1 MKDIEQY
8 LRQNKPETP
17 DEGQFIIETNARL
30 SNVEGIKGTV
40 DAERHRGRLMLVI
53 ALVAGLVIGCLFT
66 LFVVFFPVPSIET
79 ELSVFSKAILSL
91 KEWEALLLVP
101 VAACAIAL
109 GIFLMNRKK
118 EVL

>member
-30 SNVEGIKGTV
+30 SSVEGIKDTV

-53 ALVAGLVIGCLFT
+53 ALVAGLVIGCLLT
-66 LFVVFFPVPSIET
+66 LFVMFFPVPSAET
-79 ELSVFSKAILSL
+79 ELSAFSKAIVSL
-91 KEWEALLLVP
+91 KKWETLLLVP
-101 VAACAIAL
+101 VAACAVAL
-109 GIFLMNRKK
+109 GILLMNRKK

>member
-79 ELSVFSKAILSL
+79 ELSAFSKAIVSL
-91 KEWEALLLVP
+91 KEWKALLLVP

-109 GIFLMNRKK
+109 GMFLMNRKK

>member
-66 LFVVFFPVPSIET
+66 LFVVFFPPCAEPTWHSGSSPSADG
-79 ELSVFSKAILSL
+79 SVWSEYQTVKRNQ
-91 KEWEALLLVP
+91 
-101 VAACAIAL
+101 CAT
-109 GIFLMNRKK
+109 
-118 EVL
+118 